1 MGGARGHHDRW
12 PSPALPLRVTVGGGE
27 EEKEEKIGGGGR
39 RMGHKGLGEAS
50 STGRKSQEAGG
61 LWVLSP
67 EKALDCFCR
76 LPVVSGRSRS
86 HAAVQLT
93 GFPTGRP
100 GGRGRSGPCTAAGA
114 RPPRPSPVR
123 CRGPSSPAL
132 LGAAE
137 RRLAAGLP
145 RAQAPRPRRRS
156 WEPGCSGFSRSQQV
170 PGAGLRGQALGVDKD
185 WRVLATTKT
194 TGVSRRRVLG
204 TAACGARAQWP
215 CGRSA
220 QSLEEEAR
228 EQRNAA
234 GQRGTPGLRPRFA
247 SHREEW
253 S

>member
-1 MGGARGHHDRW
+1 
-12 PSPALPLRVTVGGGE
+12 
-27 EEKEEKIGGGGR
+27 
-39 RMGHKGLGEAS
+39 MGHKGLGEAS

-215 CGRSA
+215 CGHSA